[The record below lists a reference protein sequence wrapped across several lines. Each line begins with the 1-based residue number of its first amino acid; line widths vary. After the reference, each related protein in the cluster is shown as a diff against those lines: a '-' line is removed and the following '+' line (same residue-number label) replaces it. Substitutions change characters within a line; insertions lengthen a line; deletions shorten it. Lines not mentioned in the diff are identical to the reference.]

1 VKKTLLAI
9 ALMAMCTLAAVALK
23 AKAPTTSQ
31 HLRGNPN
38 EQFKMAPPG
47 IPPALCSPCLFYGGD
62 LDPNDQN
69 AAGMSDENTLLIV
82 GGSNTYGAITTPRSV
97 TVSGILVN
105 VQAST
110 AFDPQTAT
118 YDIRSGITDGNGGS
132 EIASGSG
139 AIQVA
144 ATGRN
149 FLGFNEFTVEVGVNP
164 PVVLSPGTYWFSV
177 QPQCTNTLD
186 GSCSVGRIFVS
197 NTTSG
202 TNNMA
207 GQAQPQNQMF
217 FNSAFFGFNYA
228 NWCDP
233 SLGFNSRQC
242 GMLSFGL
249 IGSGN

>member
-1 VKKTLLAI
+1 MKKTCLVI
-9 ALMAMCTLAAVALK
+9 AMVMMLTLSAVAAK
-23 AKAPTTSQ
+23 PKAPTSQ
-31 HLRGNPN
+31 HLKGDPN
-38 EQFKMAPPG
+38 AVFHMAPPE

-62 LDPNDQN
+62 LDPNDLN

-97 TVSGILVN
+97 TVSGILFN
-105 VQAST
+105 VQASS

-118 YDIRSGITDGNGGS
+118 YDIRSGVTDGNGGT

-139 AIQVA
+139 NIKVA
-144 ATGRN
+144 TTGRN
-149 FLGFNEFTVEVGVNP
+149 FLGFPEFTVEVDVNP
-164 PVVLSPGTYWFSV
+164 PAVLSPGTYWFSM

-186 GSCSVGRIFVS
+186 GSCSTGRVFVS
-197 NTTSG
+197 NSTSG
-202 TNNMA
+202 TNNVA
-207 GQAQPQNQMF
+207 GHAQPANQMF
-217 FNSAFFGFNYA
+217 LNSSFFGFDYT

-242 GMLSFGL
+242 GVLSFGL